1 MTIHARG
8 DADGPRAAIIVGVH
22 HLRLSLNAPPAERE
36 RLACELEARGATR
49 LQATEPLGLVWS
61 TDGSAP
67 VLEEL
72 SAGHPTVVV
81 GVERFESL
89 GDELLRAIVHGGV
102 VTVLERRSILD
113 GPHGEG
119 PLEWGVCMDE
129 DGELLDG
136 ELLRATAE
144 LVAAMPAPSSA
155 RGSRTPLHGMV
166 ELSRALGRLCATTED
181 PLAPGAPHP
190 ATLSALLE
198 LANLALTLGA
208 PTASMCA
215 AEARVAR
222 AWCLSRAC
230 AHAGV
235 ETLWDTPGA
244 ASWPDWL
251 ATLAASASEA
261 IDAGCHHPID
271 LAPQAVLL
279 ASEHWASPQEQFE
292 AAAATLLVSCL
303 QALALFGA
311 TGQAGRA

>member
-1 MTIHARG
+1 M
-8 DADGPRAAIIVGVH
+8 H
-22 HLRLSLNAPPAERE
+22 HLRLSLNGPPAERE
-36 RLACELEARGATR
+36 RLACELVARGATR
-49 LQATEPLGLVWS
+49 LQATEPLGVVWS
-61 TDGSAP
+61 TGGSPP

-72 SAGHPTVVV
+72 SAAHPTVVV

-89 GDELLRAIVHGGV
+89 GDELLRAIVHGGA

-119 PLEWGVCMDE
+119 PLEWGLCMDE

-136 ELLRATAE
+136 ELLHAKAE

-166 ELSRALGRLCATTED
+166 ELSRALGRLCATTEE
-181 PLAPGAPHP
+181 PLAPDTPHP
-190 ATLSALLE
+190 ATLWALLELVAAKRLRHHRDGRALE

-208 PTASMCA
+208 PTTSMCA
-215 AEARVAR
+215 AEARIAR

-230 AHAGV
+230 AHAGT

-244 ASWPDWL
+244 ASWPEWL
-251 ATLAASASEA
+251 ATLAASASQA

-271 LAPQAVLL
+271 PAPQTALL
-279 ASEHWASPQEQFE
+279 ASEHWPSPQEQFE
-292 AAAATLLVSCL
+292 ATAATLLVTCL